1 MNMGKPVRILLI
13 EDNPDH
19 AELIESAL
27 KADFQVYW
35 AKSGRSSLEYLKGL
49 PPGAMPGL
57 ILADYSLPDFDG
69 LRVIESI
76 TKEGF
81 DVPLIM
87 ITGQGDEEIAVSAMK
102 LGAYDYVVKTGNYL
116 TVLPVVIE
124 SALER
129 HKTAREK
136 ARLED
141 ELKRLSITDDLTGL
155 FNLRYFYN
163 RLEEETVRAKR
174 YGNPLSLALL
184 DLDYFKKYNDT
195 HGHLEGDNALKKV
208 AEVIVR
214 NTRNRVDFGCRYG
227 GDEFAVIMPGTDKG
241 RAHITA
247 ERIKKAVRDMRLG
260 DITVSTG
267 VTEYDNHETVE
278 EFIESADKML
288 YREKE
293 KGVGRKK

>member
-1 MNMGKPVRILLI
+1 MRILLI

-35 AKSGRSSLEYLKGL
+35 AKSGKSGLEYLKGL
-49 PPGAMPGL
+49 PADAMPRL
-57 ILADYSLPDFDG
+57 ILVDYSLPGFDG

-87 ITGQGDEEIAVSAMK
+87 ITGQGDEEIAVRAMK
-102 LGAYDYVVKTGNYL
+102 LGAYDYLVKTGNYL
-116 TVLPVVIE
+116 TVLPAVMH

-129 HKTAREK
+129 HKTARDK
-136 ARLED
+136 ARLEED
-141 ELKRLSITDDLTGL
+141 LKRLSITDDLTGL
-155 FNLRYFYN
+155 FNRRYFYN
-163 RLEEETVRAKR
+163 RLEEETVRTKR

-184 DLDYFKKYNDT
+184 DLDHFKKYNDT

-208 AEVIVR
+208 AEVILQ
-214 NTRNRVDFGCRYG
+214 NTRNRVDFACRYG
-227 GDEFAVIMPGTDKG
+227 GDEFAVILPGTDKG

-247 ERIKKAVRDMRLG
+247 ERIKTAVRDMGLG
-260 DITVSTG
+260 NITVSAG
-267 VTEYDNHETVE
+267 IAEYDNHETVE
-278 EFIESADKML
+278 EFVDSADKML
-288 YREKE
+288 YREKI
-293 KGVGRKK
+293 KGDNRQK